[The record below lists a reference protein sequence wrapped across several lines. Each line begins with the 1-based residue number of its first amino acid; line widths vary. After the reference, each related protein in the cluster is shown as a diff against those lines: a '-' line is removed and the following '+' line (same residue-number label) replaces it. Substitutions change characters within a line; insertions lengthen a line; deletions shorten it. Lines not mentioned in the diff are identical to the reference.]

1 MKKKNPIK
9 PSEQELA
16 ILQVLWQQETATVKE
31 VNAVLNQ
38 QKPTGYT
45 TTLKLMQIMHEKQ
58 LVTRTSE
65 GAKGRSHIYS
75 AAVQESQ
82 INNHLLDSF
91 IQRVFQGSTSKL
103 VLRALGRDDASAEE
117 LEEIRK
123 YLDQL
128 DKKYIL

>member
-1 MKKKNPIK
+1 MGKKKNLK

-16 ILQVLWQQETATVKE
+16 ILQVLWQQEAATVKE
-31 VNAVLNQ
+31 VNVVLNRQ
-38 QKPTGYT
+38 RPIGYT

-65 GAKGRSHIYS
+65 GARGRSHRYL

-103 VLRALGRDDASAEE
+103 VLRALGRADTSAEE

-128 DKKYIL
+128 DKK

>member
-1 MKKKNPIK
+1 MHKKLVK

-16 ILQVLWQQETATVKE
+16 ILQILWQQSAATVKE
-31 VNAVLNQ
+31 VNAALNT

-45 TTLKLMQIMHEKQ
+45 TTLKLMQIMHGKG
-58 LVTRTSE
+58 LVHRTTE

-82 INNHLLDSF
+82 INHRLLDNF

-103 VLRALGRDDASAEE
+103 VLRALGRNDASPEE
-117 LEEIRK
+117 LEEIRQ

-128 DKKYIL
+128 DKK

>member
-1 MKKKNPIK
+1 MSKKSIK

-16 ILQVLWQQETATVKE
+16 ILQVLWQQGDATVRE
-31 VNAVLNQ
+31 VNEVLNQ

-45 TTLKLMQIMHEKQ
+45 TTLKLLQIMHEKG
-58 LVTRTSE
+58 LVDRTTE

-75 AAVQESQ
+75 ATVQESQ
-82 INNHLLDSF
+82 ISHRLLDNF

-103 VLRALGRDDASAEE
+103 VLRALGRNDASAEE
-117 LEEIRK
+117 IEEIRQ

-128 DKKYIL
+128 NKK

>member
-1 MKKKNPIK
+1 MKKKKPIK

-16 ILQVLWQQETATVKE
+16 ILQVLWQQKSATVKE

-38 QKPTGYT
+38 QRPTGYT
-45 TTLKLMQIMHEKQ
+45 TTLKLLQIMHEKQ

-82 INNHLLDSF
+82 INNHLLDNF

-117 LEEIRK
+117 LEEIRQ

-128 DKKYIL
+128 KK

>member
-1 MKKKNPIK
+1 MEKRQPTK

-16 ILQVLWQQETATVKE
+16 ILQVLWQQGAATVKKVNE
-31 VNAVLNQ
+31 VLSQ

-45 TTLKLMQIMHEKQ
+45 TTLKLMQIMHDKQ

-65 GAKGRSHIYS
+65 GAKGRSHLYS
-75 AAVQESQ
+75 AAVKESQ
-82 INNHLLDSF
+82 VNNHLLDNF

-103 VLRALGRDDASAEE
+103 VLRALGRADASPEE

-128 DKKYIL
+128 DKH

>member
-1 MKKKNPIK
+1 MKKNLLK

-16 ILQVLWQQETATVKE
+16 ILQVLWQQGPATVKE
-31 VNAVLNQ
+31 VNAVLSQ

-75 AAVQESQ
+75 AAVQESH
-82 INNHLLDSF
+82 INNSLLDGF

-103 VLRALGRDDASAEE
+103 VLRALGRADASPEE

-128 DKKYIL
+128 DKE

>member
-1 MKKKNPIK
+1 MKKKNSIK

-16 ILQVLWQQETATVKE
+16 ILQVLWQQEAATVKE
-31 VNAVLNQ
+31 VNAALSRQ
-38 QKPTGYT
+38 RPTGYT
-45 TTLKLMQIMHEKQ
+45 TTLKLMQIMHEKG
-58 LVTRTSE
+58 LATRTTE

-75 AAVQESQ
+75 AAVKESQ
-82 INNHLLDSF
+82 INNHLLDNF

-117 LEEIRK
+117 IEEIRK

-128 DKKYIL
+128 DKK

>member
-1 MKKKNPIK
+1 MGKAKILK

-16 ILQVLWQQETATVKE
+16 ILQVLWQRGAATVKE
-31 VNAVLNQ
+31 VNEVLSQ

-45 TTLKLMQIMHEKQ
+45 TTLKLMQIMHDKQ

-65 GAKGRSHIYS
+65 GAKGRSHLYS
-75 AAVQESQ
+75 AAVKESQ
-82 INNHLLDSF
+82 VNNHLLDSF

-103 VLRALGRDDASAEE
+103 VLRALGRADASPEE

-128 DKKYIL
+128 DKH

>member
-1 MKKKNPIK
+1 MKKKNTTK

-16 ILQVLWQQETATVKE
+16 ILQVLWQQDAATVKE
-31 VNAVLNQ
+31 VNAVLNR

-65 GAKGRSHIYS
+65 GAKGRSHLYS
-75 AAVQESQ
+75 AAVKESQ

-103 VLRALGRDDASAEE
+103 VLRALGRDDASTEE

-128 DKKYIL
+128 DKK

>member
-1 MKKKNPIK
+1 MRKKNPDK

-16 ILQVLWQQETATVKE
+16 ILQVLWQRGAATVKE
-31 VNAVLNQ
+31 VNAVLNEH
-38 QKPTGYT
+38 KPTGYT
-45 TTLKLMQIMHEKQ
+45 TTLKLLQIMHDKQ
-58 LVTRTSE
+58 LVTRTTE

-75 AAVQESQ
+75 AAVKESQ
-82 INNHLLDSF
+82 INNHLLDNF

-117 LEEIRK
+117 LQEIRK

-128 DKKYIL
+128 DKK

>member
-1 MKKKNPIK
+1 MRKKNPPR

-16 ILQVLWQQETATVKE
+16 ILQVLWQRGAATVKE

-38 QKPTGYT
+38 HKPTGYT
-45 TTLKLMQIMHEKQ
+45 TTLKLLQIMHDKQ
-58 LVTRTSE
+58 LVTRTTE

-75 AAVQESQ
+75 AAVKESQ
-82 INNHLLDSF
+82 INSHLLDNF

-123 YLDQL
+123 YLDRL
-128 DKKYIL
+128 DKK